1 MTNDNLAITLRVV
14 SGLLFAGMVACVKFA
29 SSSAP
34 TGQIVFFRSAFALLP
49 LVLYLIA
56 TKQFPAGLCTK
67 KPFGHLFRCL
77 TGCVAMFASFATL
90 SYLPI
95 AEATI
100 LSYLSPVIV
109 ALLAGVFLKED
120 VTLVR
125 WAGIALGVIGTIVLI
140 APQLT
145 GSIDHNYATGVGIGI
160 FTAIVT
166 AFAVIQIRNLART
179 ENAGAIAFYF
189 ALVCALAGLATLPF
203 GWAQTTNEELLALIG
218 AGMFGGFAHIA
229 MTLSFKHAEASK
241 LAPFDYLSLVWAVGT
256 GFVLFG
262 DLPVIS
268 FYFALPFL
276 LVGAMLVAF
285 RDGFR
290 RHLPR

>member
-1 MTNDNLAITLRVV
+1 MSQDKLAITLRVL

-34 TGQIVFFRSAFALLP
+34 TGQIVFYRSAFALIP
-49 LVLYLIA
+49 LALYLMA
-56 TKQFPAGLCTK
+56 TREFPSGLRTK
-67 KPFGHLFRCL
+67 KPLGHLLRCL
-77 TGCVAMFASFATL
+77 TGCVAMFGSFATL

-100 LSYLSPVIV
+100 LTYLSPVIV
-109 ALLAGVFLKED
+109 AVLAGVFLKED
-120 VTLVR
+120 VTIVR
-125 WAGIALGVIGTIVLI
+125 WVGIALGVVGTIVLI
-140 APQLT
+140 APQLS
-145 GSIDHNYATGVGIGI
+145 GSVDKNYGFGVGLGI
-160 FTAIVT
+160 ITAVVT

-189 ALVCALAGLATLPF
+189 ALVCAIAGLFTLPF
-203 GWAQTTNEELLALIG
+203 GWAQTSAQELLTLIG

-241 LAPFDYLSLVWAVGT
+241 LAPFDYLSLIWAVGT

-262 DLPVIS
+262 DLPTAS